1 MSIPKPHIPI
11 GGRLQ
16 LFKSK
21 WSKYTK
27 DNKILDMVS
36 GISIDVAEN
45 IDQNRF
51 VSELKF
57 SPEEQQ
63 GINQQI
69 NKLVPKKLLFLVYM
83 KIFN

>member
-1 MSIPKPHIPI
+1 
-11 GGRLQ
+11 
-16 LFKSK
+16 
-21 WSKYTK
+21 
-27 DNKILDMVS
+27 MVS

-51 VSELKF
+51 ISELKF

-69 NKLVPKKLLFLVYM
+69 NKLVRKKLLFLVYM
-83 KIFN
+83 KIFNSLVTFLSHQRKLVATGPSWT